1 MIKVIGNLT
10 KDTKDKIKLITMENS
25 IDNIVT
31 MIDQL
36 KSFKEVQDKNITI
49 IIRNTRVLTRITTIN
64 IQINLI
70 IRIIKNIPKNK
81 IFMKKEISLIFI
93 VKNRIISKMKK
104 IFMKG
109 KIKEE
114 IKLMIKV
121 IMIKKIT
128 AKNQRISIE
137 EIFIIK
143 IPFKMIIIKII
154 EKIQINIMMK

>member
-36 KSFKEVQDKNITI
+36 KGFKEVQDKNITN

-93 VKNRIISKMKK
+93 AKNRIISKMKK

>member
-36 KSFKEVQDKNITI
+36 KGFKEVQDKNITI

-70 IRIIKNIPKNK
+70 IRIIKNIPKN
-81 IFMKKEISLIFI
+81 
-93 VKNRIISKMKK
+93 K

>member
-1 MIKVIGNLT
+1 
-10 KDTKDKIKLITMENS
+10 
-25 IDNIVT
+25 
-31 MIDQL
+31 
-36 KSFKEVQDKNITI
+36 
-49 IIRNTRVLTRITTIN
+49 
-64 IQINLI
+64 
-70 IRIIKNIPKNK
+70 
-81 IFMKKEISLIFI
+81 MKKEISLIFI
-93 VKNRIISKMKK
+93 AKNRIISKMKK

>member
-36 KSFKEVQDKNITI
+36 KGFKEVQDKNITI

-81 IFMKKEISLIFI
+81 IFMKKKISLIFI
-93 VKNRIISKMKK
+93 AKNRIISKMKK